1 MPKNNNKTII
11 KLVSDVTYSNCLN
24 SPCVYFIFKLILHD
38 DRHRITKF
46 NHNKISKNMVC
57 YSRLL
62 ANETRVQRI
71 CIFSHLFSHLLR
83 FPHTNNIIIYHYYDG
98 IYVHSLTTLLGT
110 WYSPVIVQ
118 TWPKFY
124 CTEHRCLSLLRM
136 ANIIRVDALKF
147 PHCIVCALSPLCF
160 LLSLYFLTPLF
171 MRTSVCHPSKFS
183 I

>member
-1 MPKNNNKTII
+1 MMIDI
-11 KLVSDVTYSNCLN
+11 ELLN
-24 SPCVYFIFKLILHD
+24 Y
-38 DRHRITKF
+38 
-46 NHNKISKNMVC
+46 HNKISKK
-57 YSRLL
+57 YGLL
-62 ANETRVQRI
+62 QSSLSKWDQSAKYLH
-71 CIFSHLFSHLLR
+71 FSHLFSHLLR

-118 TWPKFY
+118 TWPKLY
-124 CTEHRCLSLLRM
+124 CAEHRCLSLLRM
-136 ANIIRVDALKF
+136 ANIIHVDALKF